1 HGDQPLGA
9 LANIIYRQKKAILFY
24 ITGRDENWKTQS
36 PGLILHG
43 YCIRRAI
50 EHGFKTYDLLR
61 GNEPYKYMF
70 GVEERRISCTLFRTS
85 NGQNL
90 HGVLNPR

>member
-1 HGDQPLGA
+1 
-9 LANIIYRQKKAILFY
+9 
-24 ITGRDENWKTQS
+24 KTPS

-50 EHGFKTYDLLR
+50 EDCFKSYDFLR

-70 GVEERRISCTLFRTS
+70 GVEERLISCTLFRTR

-90 HGVLNPR
+90 HGVLNPRSIRFVYEQALDMYRNGARSKA